1 LSRVI
6 RHGELF
12 GLSAIIADLIEGNLQ
27 SEPER
32 ARFLKGPQRS
42 VQITAEDLDSD
53 VSLVLGIERVEVADG
68 KTEKPHVWIRTD
80 SLTLLDLPNA
90 KLFGGLPSITDAT
103 GRDVIRKMLSG
114 RLKIKGMMRIGLVRR
129 VQMLLSVA

>member
-6 RHGELF
+6 RRGELF
-12 GLSAIIADLIEGNLQ
+12 GLAAIIADLIEGNLQ
-27 SEPER
+27 SEPDR
-32 ARFLKGPQRS
+32 ARFLRGPSRR

-53 VSLVLGIERVEVADG
+53 VSMVLGSDKVEISDG
-68 KTEKPHVWIRTD
+68 KTDKPHVWIRTD

-90 KLFGGLPSITDAT
+90 KLLGGLPSITDPT
-103 GRDVIRKMLSG
+103 GRDVVRKMLSG
-114 RLKIKGMMRIGLVRR
+114 RLKIRGIMRIGLVRR